1 MEEVMGVKNPSHLN
15 DLFHIPAKEDTEV
28 AGKPKLTAV

>member
-15 DLFHIPAKEDTEV
+15 ELFHNPTKEDTEV
-28 AGKPKLTAV
+28 AGKPKNT